1 MYLCKLNVINAM
13 MQPFKPYSLNLR
25 GRLVAIDRPWVMG
38 IINVTPDS
46 FFGGSRVN
54 DEPALVERV
63 RQMITDGADV
73 IDLGACSTRPGSE
86 QVDAQGEMERLQWA
100 LGIIRREAPE
110 VLLSVDTYRAEVARR
125 CVEEWGADI
134 INDISGGTI
143 DDGMFATV
151 ARLHVPYVLMH
162 MRGTPETMS
171 TLTDYDDVTADV
183 LEWMARRIDEL
194 RQMGVADIIADPG
207 FGFAKTLEQN
217 YEMLARLNA
226 FHALDAPLLVGV
238 SRKRMIYTP
247 LGCDADG
254 ALNGTTVVN
263 VLALAQ
269 GAHIL
274 RVHDV
279 KAAAEAVKIVAMTR
293 DNGPIEM
300 KQTK

>member
-1 MYLCKLNVINAM
+1 M

-25 GRLVAIDRPWVMG
+25 GRLVTIDRPWVMG

-46 FFGGSRVN
+46 FYSGSRVV
-54 DEPALVERV
+54 DEPTLVERV
-63 RQMITDGADV
+63 RQMIAEGADV

-86 QVDAQGEMERLQWA
+86 QVDARGEMERLQWA
-100 LGIIRREAPE
+100 IAVIRREAPD
-110 VLLSVDTYRAEVARR
+110 VILSVDTYRAAVACR

-143 DDGMFATV
+143 DGEMFATV
-151 ARLHVPYVLMH
+151 AKLHVPYVLMH

-171 TLTDYDDVTADV
+171 SLTDYDDVTADV

-194 RQMGVADIIADPG
+194 RQLGVADVIADPG
-207 FGFAKTLEQN
+207 FGFAKTLDQN
-217 YEMLARLNA
+217 YELLARLNA

-247 LGCDADG
+247 LDCVADE
-254 ALNGTTVVN
+254 ALNGTTVIN
-263 VLALAQ
+263 TIALMQ

-279 KAAAEAVKIVAMTR
+279 KAAAQAVKLVTMTR
-293 DNGPIEM
+293 DNGPID
-300 KQTK
+300 KNQTIK